1 MQLSVVILAA
11 GQGQRMNSDLPKVL
25 QPLAGRPMLRHVI
38 DTARLLAPQN
48 IYVVYGHGGAE
59 VQAALSE
66 AKVDW
71 VLQAEQLGTAHA
83 VMQAMP
89 LIADD
94 HRVLVLYG
102 DVPLITAACLR
113 ELLTAA
119 DADAMALL
127 TATLA
132 DPVGYGRVVRDP
144 NGLVGAI
151 VEQRD
156 ATPDQ
161 LLIREINTGV
171 MAAPAKRLREW
182 LLGIRNDN
190 AQQEYYLTD
199 AVAAAVRAGS
209 AVRAVIAADNL
220 EIMGVNDKLQLAQV
234 EAAFRRARTA
244 ELMRAGATLADPLR
258 VDVRGEVEIGRDVYI
273 DINAVF
279 TGKVRL
285 GARVKIGPNC
295 LIGDSIIGD
304 GTEVFANC
312 VIDRTSIGENCRVGP
327 FARLRPGTRLRP
339 RVHVGNFVEIK
350 NSELGSGSKANHL
363 SYLGDAQVGRD
374 VNVGAGTVTC
384 NYDGANKWPTT
395 IGDGAFIGSGS
406 MLIAPVRI
414 GAKATIG
421 AGSAIGGDVP
431 AGKLTL
437 ARGKQ
442 TTVEG
447 WVRPADAV
455 TKPKPKP

>member
-1 MQLSVVILAA
+1 
-11 GQGQRMNSDLPKVL
+11 
-25 QPLAGRPMLRHVI
+25 
-38 DTARLLAPQN
+38 
-48 IYVVYGHGGAE
+48 
-59 VQAALSE
+59 
-66 AKVDW
+66 
-71 VLQAEQLGTAHA
+71 
-83 VMQAMP
+83 
-89 LIADD
+89 
-94 HRVLVLYG
+94 
-102 DVPLITAACLR
+102 
-113 ELLTAA
+113 
-119 DADAMALL
+119 
-127 TATLA
+127 
-132 DPVGYGRVVRDP
+132 
-144 NGLVGAI
+144 
-151 VEQRD
+151 
-156 ATPDQ
+156 
-161 LLIREINTGV
+161 
-171 MAAPAKRLREW
+171 
-182 LLGIRNDN
+182 
-190 AQQEYYLTD
+190 
-199 AVAAAVRAGS
+199 
-209 AVRAVIAADNL
+209 
-220 EIMGVNDKLQLAQV
+220 
-234 EAAFRRARTA
+234 
-244 ELMRAGATLADPLR
+244 MRAGATLADPLR

-273 DINAVF
+273 DINAVL

-295 LIGDSIIGD
+295 LIGDSTIGD

-395 IGDGAFIGSGS
+395 IGDGAFIGSGT

-455 TKPKPKP
+455 TKPKP